1 MPAFLTCAFVLC
13 AYLMSIQVLAS
24 SRYTRVSLPRLAA
37 LLAPFALVV
46 LAIVAVCSFSLG
58 SWDDML
64 MLLAVLLPP
73 AAVVIGVHSIKSRLN
88 DLNICMVV
96 LFVMSLLAV
105 GYVTLFSRDGSTS
118 TRVLFELRNITRAL
132 KTGSL
137 LYLKHL
143 IMNVILFMPF
153 GFLLCASCPERCNRL
168 LTVFTY
174 ALLFSC
180 AIESLQYLLVIGEC
194 DLEDVLGNVLGAW
207 AGLGVFRLYLRTQ

>member
-1 MPAFLTCAFVLC
+1 MPAFLTCSLFLC
-13 AYLMSIQVLAS
+13 AYLMAVQALGASRSIRMS
-24 SRYTRVSLPRLAA
+24 PFRLAA
-37 LLAPFALVV
+37 ALAPVAFILLSALC
-46 LAIVAVCSFSLG
+46 LFSFSLG
-58 SWDDML
+58 SFDKML
-64 MLLAVLLPP
+64 MLMTVVSCATAVYLGVQGLRRARGGLNTAMTALFLLSLA
-73 AAVVIGVHSIKSRLN
+73 
-88 DLNICMVV
+88 
-96 LFVMSLLAV
+96 AV
-105 GYVTLFSRDGSTS
+105 GYITLFSRDGSTS

-207 AGLGVFRLYLRTQ
+207 AGLSVFRLYLRTQ